1 MALNLLYVDDEPLL
15 LDLTKTFL
23 EREGDFFV
31 DTVVSAEQ
39 ALKKITTGSYDA
51 IISDYEMP
59 DMNGIDLL
67 KNVRKQGIETPF
79 LIFTGKGRE
88 DVVIDA
94 INNGADFYIQKGG
107 KPKAQFAELTHK
119 IRQAYAHKYAKSA
132 LRHRELALSLATAST
147 LKEAVNLCLNQATEI
162 PGIDNCSLF
171 LIDRNSEKLRYVQSR
186 GMQDHSIE
194 ILSNIEIRP
203 DESDL
208 LEKSS
213 NLFIEDHNFDKIP
226 EYKTICENE
235 GVVSVVILPFSHMG
249 RIIGTLLVTSH
260 TDSKIP
266 ASSRNELETIAAQGG
281 NAIARLQAE
290 EALCA
295 SEMLYRSTIDT
306 MDAYINVIS
315 PDLKIQLIN
324 YSFQKWGSAH
334 GIDMDNSIGK
344 YLFDL
349 FPFLPENV
357 SDEYSHVISTQKPLV
372 TEKISSISG
381 TEIITETKKIPI
393 IEDGT
398 VTKVITVIRD
408 ITGHKRKEEKL
419 LVTQFSVDHSKDSVF
434 WTLPDGKFLYVNE
447 AACTELG
454 YSRKDLLSMN
464 FTDIDPDYLP
474 EKRDDYWDHL
484 KKVNSF
490 TFESVH
496 RKKDGTEIPVE
507 VSANY
512 LNYKGSEYEITSSR
526 NITERKNAEKELKE
540 SELYQKTI
548 LEAIQTGVII
558 ISADTHTIVDINDVA
573 LGMLKATRDDVI
585 GDVCHRW
592 ICPAEIGRCP
602 VTDLGEEMDNSE
614 RVLINSKGKEIPII
628 KTVTPVTLHGKI
640 HLLETFV
647 DISERKR
654 AEAALK
660 EANTKLNLLSSVTRH
675 DIINQVT
682 GASGVLQLIEKNT
695 QDNEKIQKYILMGR
709 DILKNI
715 EEQITFTRDYQNMGV
730 KKPEWQRVDLLVSKL
745 STETHYSG
753 IEFQVNTGNVELF
766 ADSLL
771 EKVFTN
777 LFDNTV
783 RHGKSA
789 DKITI
794 SFHEDD
800 ETGILIVKDN
810 GAGIPDNMKNAI
822 FESGI
827 GDNTGYGLFL
837 AKEIL
842 GITGISIRENGVE
855 GEGAR
860 FEITIPSVSY
870 RISKN
875 S

>member
-1 MALNLLYVDDEPLL
+1 
-15 LDLTKTFL
+15 
-23 EREGDFFV
+23 
-31 DTVVSAEQ
+31 
-39 ALKKITTGSYDA
+39 
-51 IISDYEMP
+51 
-59 DMNGIDLL
+59 
-67 KNVRKQGIETPF
+67 
-79 LIFTGKGRE
+79 
-88 DVVIDA
+88 
-94 INNGADFYIQKGG
+94 
-107 KPKAQFAELTHK
+107 
-119 IRQAYAHKYAKSA
+119 
-132 LRHRELALSLATAST
+132 
-147 LKEAVNLCLNQATEI
+147 
-162 PGIDNCSLF
+162 
-171 LIDRNSEKLRYVQSR
+171 
-186 GMQDHSIE
+186 
-194 ILSNIEIRP
+194 
-203 DESDL
+203 
-208 LEKSS
+208 
-213 NLFIEDHNFDKIP
+213 
-226 EYKTICENE
+226 
-235 GVVSVVILPFSHMG
+235 
-249 RIIGTLLVTSH
+249 
-260 TDSKIP
+260 
-266 ASSRNELETIAAQGG
+266 
-281 NAIARLQAE
+281 
-290 EALCA
+290 
-295 SEMLYRSTIDT
+295 
-306 MDAYINVIS
+306 
-315 PDLKIQLIN
+315 
-324 YSFQKWGSAH
+324 
-334 GIDMDNSIGK
+334 MDNSIGK

-357 SDEYSHVISTQKPLV
+357 SDEYNHVISTQKPLV
-372 TEKISSISG
+372 TEEISNISG

-398 VTKVITVIRD
+398 VTRIITVIQD
-408 ITGHKRKEEKL
+408 ITGHKREEERL

-434 WTLPDGKFLYVNE
+434 WTQPDGKFLYVNN

-474 EKRDDYWDHL
+474 EKRDDYWEHL
-484 KKVNSF
+484 KKVNSH
-490 TFESVH
+490 TFESIH

-512 LNYKGSEYEITSSR
+512 LNYKGSEYEITSTR

-540 SELYQKTI
+540 SELYLKTI

-558 ISADTHTIVDINDVA
+558 ISADTRNIVDINDVA
-573 LGMLKATRDDVI
+573 LGMLKAPRDDVI

-592 ICPAEIGRCP
+592 ICPAEIGSCP
-602 VTDLGEEMDNSE
+602 VTDPGEEMDNSE
-614 RVLINSKGKEIPII
+614 RVLINSKGKEIPVI
-628 KTVTPVTLHGKI
+628 KTVTPVTLHGKM

-695 QDNEKIQKYILMGR
+695 QDNEKLQKYSVMGR

-730 KKPEWQRVDLLVSKL
+730 KKPEWQRVDLLVSKS
-745 STETHYSG
+745 STELDYSG
-753 IEFQVNTGNVELF
+753 IEFQVNTGTVELF
-766 ADSLL
+766 ADPLL
-771 EKVFTN
+771 KKVFTN

-789 DKITI
+789 GKITI

-800 ETGILIVKDN
+800 ETGILIVEDN

-822 FESGI
+822 FDSGI

-842 GITGISIRENGVE
+842 GITGILIRETGVE

-860 FEITIPSVSY
+860 FEITIPSVGY
-870 RISKN
+870 RMGN
-875 S
+875 SS